1 MTDRLPPPPSP
12 LLLRGVRPD
21 IHLLHAGTLLWRIYF
36 RGGPHPS
43 GWGDFRSL
51 GPTGARFD
59 HHLPP
64 RREQRGRSILYLSA
78 SGAVCVAEL
87 FGDTRLIDRTR
98 DSPALV
104 AFRTARPLRLLDLTG
119 AWPAR
124 AGASPA
130 LSQGRR
136 GTAPLWSRAIH
147 AAYPEIEGL
156 RYASARDQVTDT
168 FALYERARSAV
179 PAAPALDRALVDPLL
194 AGPLRVEAQRLGYAM
209 V

>member
-1 MTDRLPPPPSP
+1 MPDRLPPPPSP
-12 LLLRGVRPD
+12 LLLRRVRPD
-21 IHLLHAGTLLWRIYF
+21 VHLLPAGTVLWRIYF
-36 RGGPHPS
+36 RAGSHPS

-78 SGAVCVAEL
+78 SGALCVAEL
-87 FGDTRLIDRTR
+87 FGDTRLLDRTR
-98 DSPALV
+98 DAPALV
-104 AFRTARPLRLLDLTG
+104 AFRTARALRLLDLTG

-130 LSQGRR
+130 LSQGPR

-147 AAYPEIEGL
+147 AAYPEVEGL
-156 RYASARDQVTDT
+156 RYASARDRITDT

-179 PAAPALDRALVDPLL
+179 PADPALDCPLVAPDLET
-194 AGPLRVEAQRLGYAM
+194 PLRIQAQRLGYAM
-209 V
+209 I